1 MAVTPAALKRAR
13 DELDRRGAI
22 LRERLADADFLAN
35 RGLGNEVGIYLFCYD
50 PALELEMREV
60 VARLVRES
68 EIGALPCHLIE
79 RNLYDLL
86 LAICDERRVSAAIPR
101 MEAKRGTEAL
111 VEQLHKTAS
120 LDAFA
125 AALAGEPHEPG
136 DVVLLT
142 GIGEVY
148 PHLRTHALLDNIQ
161 HLFADVPLVVAY
173 PGRYDGQSMRL
184 FAGAAGRGLEDGNYY
199 RAFSLV

>member
-1 MAVTPAALKRAR
+1 MAQTPASVKAAR
-13 DELDRRGAI
+13 EDLARREAV
-22 LRERLADADFLAN
+22 LRDRLADPDFLAN
-35 RGLGNEVGIYLFCYD
+35 RGLGNEVGIFLFCYD
-50 PALELEMREV
+50 PALELELRDT
-60 VARLVRES
+60 VARLMRDS
-68 EIGALPCHLIE
+68 ENGALPCRLVE

-101 MEAKRGTEAL
+101 MEAKRGTAAL

-125 AALAGEPHEPG
+125 EAIDYGPHEPG
-136 DVVLLT
+136 DVVLIT
-142 GIGEVY
+142 GVGEVY

-173 PGRYDGQSMRL
+173 PGLYDGQSMRL
-184 FAGAAGRGLEDGNYY
+184 FAGSSGRGLDDGNYY
-199 RAFSLV
+199 RAFNLV